1 MTHEC
6 ATRGDRGDVGRGFHG
21 GMTSGFASSP
31 ESSGGLFICQVSME
45 ADRSRSRFAWRNMS
59 ASIRKTASW
68 KTAALSIRRLPSP
81 ITGRSVRSTA
91 VGFHPM
97 AGQGGSRMIARFIP
111 HHDYLRIGHGFI
123 DRIAT
128 SGCPPR
134 RSTRG
139 LRPGAKLAQSAL
151 LVSSRR
157 RNSWGIQEPY
167 GWSGIGP
174 SFAGGQERA
183 RIQSFVRI
191 FSHSGRLSS

>member
-1 MTHEC
+1 MLRRRRVR
-6 ATRGDRGDVGRGFHG
+6 ADYLSVRLVWRRADRVPVSRGVICPLLSGRPRRGKQRVF
-21 GMTSGFASSP
+21 P
-31 ESSGGLFICQVSME
+31 SGGFP
-45 ADRSRSRFAWRNMS
+45 A
-59 ASIRKTASW
+59 
-68 KTAALSIRRLPSP
+68 PSP
-81 ITGRSVRSTA
+81 GEA
-91 VGFHPM
+91 YAAPGVGFHPM

-157 RNSWGIQEPY
+157 RNSWSIQEPY

-183 RIQSFVRI
+183 RIQSFIRV
-191 FSHSGRLSS
+191 FSHSGRVSSR